1 MLRCSPQ
8 LTAGRSGGDR
18 THSGGTGRAG
28 PAARAARGRWCPQSR
43 PGRPQR
49 RRGRPKPGTSRGRR
63 GPFTLLAV
71 KTRRTRARAA
81 LVSRGWAAGLGR
93 AEEPVLAG
101 GPSLAVSGGTAAS
114 LRRAPAPDIGLR
126 AGFPQPSALPGR
138 LRTCRSQLAEEQTPR
153 YRPRPGGGR
162 AAEVWEGRVSPQAR
176 PRGGGGLG

>member
-18 THSGGTGRAG
+18 THSGGTGRDG

-81 LVSRGWAAGLGR
+81 LVSRGWAAGLGGRRSRSWREARLSPCPGARPPPSAVPRHLTSGCGQVFPSHRRSR
-93 AEEPVLAG
+93 AG
-101 GPSLAVSGGTAAS
+101 S
-114 LRRAPAPDIGLR
+114 APAV
-126 AGFPQPSALPGR
+126 
-138 LRTCRSQLAEEQTPR
+138 RSWPR
-153 YRPRPGGGR
+153 SKPHVSSP
-162 AAEVWEGRVSPQAR
+162 AAPAR
-176 PRGGGGLG
+176 WGSCG